1 MMPEYTVTI
10 NQVYLI
16 KARND
21 EQAQERAEAL
31 EGALQIDPKEIKGKW
46 NWDMD
51 SSETDVQ
58 EI

>member
-1 MMPEYTVTI
+1 MPEYTVTI

-58 EI
+58 KI

>member
-1 MMPEYTVTI
+1 MPEYTVTI